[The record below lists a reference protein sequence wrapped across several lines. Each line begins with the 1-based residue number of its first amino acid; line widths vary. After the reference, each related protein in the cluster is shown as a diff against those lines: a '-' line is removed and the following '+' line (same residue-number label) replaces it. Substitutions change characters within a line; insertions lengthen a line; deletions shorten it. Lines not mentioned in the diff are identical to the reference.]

1 MASHLPSLLLDGLL
15 SLPHFLISIR
25 NRLLPVQPFQLP
37 TVDTPASSVPEVKLQ
52 DTGDP
57 LLYDDKAESASVFE
71 TNSEPDTEGDDGG
84 GSWVS
89 LKKAPS
95 ENSVS
100 V

>member
-15 SLPHFLISIR
+15 TLPHFLVSIR

-37 TVDTPASSVPEVKLQ
+37 TVDTPASLMPEVKPL

-57 LLYDDKAESASVFE
+57 HYDDDKAESASMFE